1 MLHRFLTTSVTSECL
16 FIYYKPTGE
25 ISKADVMKDLRV
37 VDDRFL
43 HCLFSIVCRESFH
56 FCCLCARL

>member
-1 MLHRFLTTSVTSECL
+1 MLHRFLTTSMTSECL
-16 FIYYKPTGE
+16 FIFLYYKPTGE

-43 HCLFSIVCRESFH
+43 HCLFSIVC
-56 FCCLCARL
+56 